1 MNRQT
6 TTDPI
11 KLDNK
16 LDYWLMFID
25 GGITLETLVE
35 LLNDYV

>member
-1 MNRQT
+1 MNNLYNIQ
-6 TTDPI
+6 DQ
-11 KLDNK
+11 DSK

-25 GGITLETLVE
+25 GDISLETLVE

>member
-1 MNRQT
+1 MNNLYNIQQQES
-6 TTDPI
+6 
-11 KLDNK
+11 K

-25 GGITLETLVE
+25 GDITFETLVE

>member
-1 MNRQT
+1 MNNLYNIQQQ
-6 TTDPI
+6 DS
-11 KLDNK
+11 K

-25 GGITLETLVE
+25 GDITLESLVE

>member
-1 MNRQT
+1 MNNIYNIQNQ
-6 TTDPI
+6 
-11 KLDNK
+11 DNK

-25 GGITLETLVE
+25 GDITLETLVE

>member
-1 MNRQT
+1 MNNLYNIQQQ
-6 TTDPI
+6 DS
-11 KLDNK
+11 K

-25 GGITLETLVE
+25 GDITLETLVE

>member
-1 MNRQT
+1 MNRHST
-6 TTDPI
+6 TKPDS
-11 KLDNK
+11 K

-25 GGITLETLVE
+25 GDITLETLVE

>member
-1 MNRQT
+1 MNLNTRP
-6 TTDPI
+6 DPVQ
-11 KLDNK
+11 LDNK

-25 GGITLETLVE
+25 GDITLETLVE

>member
-1 MNRQT
+1 MNYQDLDQT
-6 TTDPI
+6 
-11 KLDNK
+11 K

-25 GGITLETLVE
+25 GDLTLETLVE